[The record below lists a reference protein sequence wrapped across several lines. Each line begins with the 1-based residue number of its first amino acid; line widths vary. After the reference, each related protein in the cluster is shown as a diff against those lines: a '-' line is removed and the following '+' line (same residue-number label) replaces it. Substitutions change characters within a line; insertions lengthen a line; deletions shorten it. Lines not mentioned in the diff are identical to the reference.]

1 MIQTFKKLIYLLT
14 PQERKKKNLLVLMIL
29 MMALLDMLGVAS
41 ILPFMVVLTNPDM
54 SETNEIIKYIFQIAN
69 NFGIETN
76 QHFLFALGI
85 LVFVILTLSLSFKAL
100 TFYLQL
106 RFVAMLEYSIGR
118 RLVEG
123 YLNQPYSWFLNRNS
137 ADLGKNI
144 LSEVA
149 IVIGDGFAPMISLIA
164 HSAVVV
170 ALLTLLFVS
179 DPQLSFVICLILT
192 LIYVIIYKFT
202 QNLVKKLARDVSRLT
217 NYAFLH

>member
-85 LVFVILTLSLSFKAL
+85 LVFVIL
-100 TFYLQL
+100 
-106 RFVAMLEYSIGR
+106 
-118 RLVEG
+118 
-123 YLNQPYSWFLNRNS
+123 
-137 ADLGKNI
+137 
-144 LSEVA
+144 
-149 IVIGDGFAPMISLIA
+149 
-164 HSAVVV
+164 
-170 ALLTLLFVS
+170 
-179 DPQLSFVICLILT
+179 
-192 LIYVIIYKFT
+192 
-202 QNLVKKLARDVSRLT
+202 
-217 NYAFLH
+217 

>member
-1 MIQTFKKLIYLLT
+1 
-14 PQERKKKNLLVLMIL
+14 

-76 QHFLFALGI
+76 QHFSFALGYT
-85 LVFVILTLSLSFKAL
+85 VFVILTLSLSFKAL

-106 RFVAMLEYSIGR
+106 HFVAMLEYSIGR

-149 IVIGDGFAPMISLIA
+149 IVIGDGFA
-164 HSAVVV
+164 
-170 ALLTLLFVS
+170 
-179 DPQLSFVICLILT
+179 
-192 LIYVIIYKFT
+192 
-202 QNLVKKLARDVSRLT
+202 SRL
-217 NYAFLH
+217 A